1 MLQRNIILTIITSA
15 ICGCSNIDIS
25 QYQNQEPKLDLQ
37 SYLNGNISGVGIVQ
51 DRNHN
56 VTKRF
61 NFSGRGN
68 WNGDNGTF
76 DETIAYSDGK
86 IESRIWSFKKI
97 SESSFEATTPDVIGK
112 ASIKLS
118 GNSMNWQYTMNI
130 KVDDSTYSIDFDDWM
145 FLMNDGKI
153 INRNYFTKF
162 GLNVGE
168 LTLFMQ
174 KESPNK
180 LQK

>member
-1 MLQRNIILTIITSA
+1 MLRYLISALTA
-15 ICGCSNIDIS
+15 AAVCGCSNIDIS
-25 QYQNQEPKLDLQ
+25 QYKNQEPHLDLQ

-61 NFSGRGN
+61 NFNGRGY
-68 WNGDNGTF
+68 WSGDNGKF
-76 DETIAYSDGK
+76 DEIIAYSDGK
-86 IESRIWSFKKI
+86 VESRTWSFKKI
-97 SESSFEATTPDVIGK
+97 SESSFEATTPDVVGK

-130 KVDDSTYSIDFDDWM
+130 KVNDSTYAINFDDWM
-145 FLMNDGKI
+145 FLMSDGKI

-174 KESPNK
+174 KES
-180 LQK
+180 

>member
-1 MLQRNIILTIITSA
+1 MLRYLISALTA
-15 ICGCSNIDIS
+15 AAVCGCSNLDIS
-25 QYQNQEPKLDLQ
+25 QYKNQEPHLDLQ
-37 SYLNGNISGVGIVQ
+37 AYLNGNISGVGIVQ

-61 NFSGRGN
+61 KFNGRGY

-76 DETIAYSDGK
+76 DEIIAYSDGK
-86 IESRIWSFKKI
+86 VESRTWSFKKI

-130 KVDDSTYSIDFDDWM
+130 KVDNSTYAINFDDWM
-145 FLMNDGKI
+145 FLMDGGKI

-174 KESPNK
+174 KESPDTPK
-180 LQK
+180 K